1 MEVEKLDLVN
11 IIEVN
16 RIRELL
22 LPHPDLASMFELIII
37 MGNNR
42 LNEPERPALGIKK
55 NLSNEDLSES
65 DSDEEIEVK
74 LESDSEDDDNFLSVI
89 TETGEAPSH

>member
-16 RIRELL
+16 RIREIL

-42 LNEPERPALGIKK
+42 LNEPEPVAQRRSQK
-55 NLSNEDLSES
+55 NLSNEDDS

-74 LESDSEDDDNFLSVI
+74 LESDSEDDDNFLSAI
-89 TETGEAPSH
+89 TETGEALSH